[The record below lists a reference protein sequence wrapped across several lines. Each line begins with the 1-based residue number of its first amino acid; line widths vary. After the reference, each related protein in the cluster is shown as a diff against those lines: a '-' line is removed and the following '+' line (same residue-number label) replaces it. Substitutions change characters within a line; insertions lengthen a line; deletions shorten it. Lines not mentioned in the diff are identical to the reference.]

1 METIP
6 KLLIVPRSWL
16 AHLGGLKTAVVTA
29 TTITILTDNPYIA
42 AGFVL
47 LRELLSYYER
57 ISVARNPINIKA
69 SQEVTQPQ
77 PLTDPIKPDELP
89 AEPEPNQTSEKP

>member
-29 TTITILTDNPYIA
+29 TTITIFTERPYIA
-42 AGFVL
+42 ALLVL
-47 LRELLSYYER
+47 TRELLSYYER

-69 SQEVTQPQ
+69 SQTISQPTPIEDKSSV
-77 PLTDPIKPDELP
+77 PL
-89 AEPEPNQTSEKP
+89 PEES